1 MYVYV
6 FCSILDLAMA
16 SNCNTGRMVDV
27 LCMCCDCEVISLD
40 GLLQLHVMHK
50 DWRSWNVAV
59 SMHPVSGFA
68 TQCFAYAGQSA
79 SK

>member
-1 MYVYV
+1 
-6 FCSILDLAMA
+6 
-16 SNCNTGRMVDV
+16 MVDV
-27 LCMCCDCEVISLD
+27 LCMCRDCEVISLD